1 MKKKILLNKIF
12 SLLTL
17 IAVLSTSINVR
28 VLADVDDV
36 VIYDT
41 ENTIVT
47 EEYNLSDTQVSD
59 KSNLSND
66 LETIDN
72 SAPGTDYVYDELILE
87 CDSQDEAEKVAELY
101 QEELGVNVT
110 VKDYA
115 YEIATLQ
122 IDPDTKIE
130 SNDPTSAMDD
140 ASSDDTNSF
149 NDNNV
154 DYVAE
159 AVEIASDLSNSLPA
173 VYPNYYEELCT
184 ISKTENESF
193 DDPFTKDSDS
203 GYQWYHEIIGD
214 KFVWDEMDKITSQ
227 GISDYDGPLNPLF
240 VNNLN
245 NMTVAVIDTGIAMS
259 HEDFDSSMIVG
270 EYNATDDSTNVE
282 DDNGHGS
289 NVAGIIGNTANDK
302 GGRGIAAGVNIM
314 PIKVNNGSSISTSH
328 VLRAIN
334 YIETN
339 ADSYNVR
346 VVNLSLGSTSYLS
359 LYDKALQRLKEK
371 DIVVCAAAGNYNSNM
386 DYYPAA
392 YDNTLCV
399 GSVNSS
405 LTKSSFS
412 NYGSKVTLSAP
423 GGENTNIVEDNNPV
437 MRSESLYA
445 SRYGTTS
452 GYIGMSGTSQ
462 ATPVVA
468 GGAALIL
475 ANNPDLAADDV
486 KSILIASSTKT
497 KSGYDLGAGCINV
510 AKALG
515 VDYVEPPTAD
525 VQSGEISDS
534 CDISLGIS
542 GDYELSE
549 YRGII
554 YYTTDGSEPSIDDV
568 SGSTQVYN
576 GKFSPITPIHIELD
590 DKSDKIVLKTRSYL
604 YGVESDTNTY
614 SYYFDKN
621 KVRTVTILAPD
632 KNISATVGAKISLK
646 AEALP
651 SYAKNKNVK
660 WESSNTSIATVSS
673 NGTVSIVSAGK
684 DNASAT
690 PATRPKVTITAT
702 AMDGSGAF
710 DSIDIEIS
718 PLTTSVEVESP
729 SKLDG
734 TKLFDSQTILLYV
747 NEGDT
752 YELGA
757 STDDPNC
764 KWHVWPKNAL
774 QEVTFK
780 SSNSKVATVDINGT
794 IRAIGT
800 GTATI
805 TVMAADGTNKKDT
818 IRVKCKTSISKIDII
833 DKNGKIDNDGESY
846 VVAGKTFSPQV
857 IFNENKS
864 KPDNTSLVWEIVS
877 GEKYATIN
885 SKTGVVKA
893 KSNQDV
899 KFKRNIIIRAY
910 STKYVD
916 EDGNS
921 IQDEHSLNV
930 YPVTT
935 GITVKSESCLMTLGS
950 SYKFSNQI
958 YGSTPVDT
966 LRKYKYK
973 SSNPKILF
981 VNSETGNA
989 VALKNGD
996 AKVTIIADDGS
1007 NKSVTIPVKVIG
1019 NLTKLGLIN
1028 KSGTTAIY
1036 PGKSLRFGA
1045 TASDG
1050 YMIPTGKIEWFF
1062 LDEDGNHVSETDY
1075 LSVKNGFVSVK
1086 NEAKKLENEQNTTL
1100 YAWLTVEANDEEKTY
1115 KASVELEVYPYGMT
1129 SIKLDSSSLYFD
1141 EVGKVQKLNVSSE
1154 PILSYGRGYRFSS
1167 TNAKVAMVDS
1177 SGRVTATGNGTAYI
1191 DVTAGDNSGKRVRC
1205 KVTVEQKPVSI
1216 KVYQSSNLS
1225 SVAAGKKLTLSAKIN
1240 GNAGEYAAKNKG
1252 IKWELSNETGNKY
1265 VTISSKGV
1273 LTARSGIEERHT
1285 VLIKA
1290 SSVVDDT
1297 IYDEY
1302 EIVICPITKNLTL
1315 AQSSAT
1321 IRTGITDRMSPT
1333 MNDYEEYAFIEK
1345 PTVEPADASCELT
1358 AKSSNEKIAII
1369 VPEFDNGELIGWMVR
1384 PRAKGTAKIK
1394 ITAKDGSG
1402 KNATFT
1408 VNVIKPLTNLRIE
1421 PKTGIYS
1428 MKPGTKLY
1436 MKSIMDAAPTN
1447 SRVYYYFTD
1456 PEEMGQ
1462 FATIDKTSGTI
1473 TAKNAKTIGIASP
1486 KVRVYAVA
1494 RDDWHDT
1501 SEPIEITI
1509 LPGVILME
1517 DLNVISSNNRYD
1529 VAGGTSLQMKAITTV
1544 NATDKSIKWYLG
1556 DDTGEKDM
1564 SAYASIDSRGLLKS
1578 KASITERKTV
1588 RVYAQAKDAGGVIGY
1603 QDVIIYPKADSFNI
1617 DSYPISGIY
1626 SVKVGDDLYLIV
1638 STESNNP
1645 SEVCNKYK
1653 VTYTTGAAKVYLCSD
1668 DDGAGTI
1675 VRVRGL
1681 SKGKTTV
1688 YFESTDGTNKKK
1700 SYSINIT
1707 Q

>member
-1 MKKKILLNKIF
+1 MKNNIFFKKIF

-17 IAVLSTSINVR
+17 IAVLSSSINVS

-36 VIYDT
+36 LTYDA

-47 EEYNLSDTQVSD
+47 EEYNLSDTQLSD
-59 KSNLSND
+59 KNNLAD
-66 LETIDN
+66 DIETLDN
-72 SAPGTDYVYDELILE
+72 STPGTDYAYDELILE
-87 CDSQDEAEKVAELY
+87 CDSQDEAEKVAKLY
-101 QEELGVNVT
+101 QEELGVSVS

-130 SNDPTSAMDD
+130 NNESDIAMEEFTSDN
-140 ASSDDTNSF
+140 SDSQ
-149 NDNNV
+149 NDNNL

-203 GYQWYHEIIGD
+203 KYQWYHEIIGD
-214 KFVWDEMDKITSQ
+214 KFVWDEMDKIESQ
-227 GISDYDGPLNPLF
+227 GISNYNGPLNPSF
-240 VNNLN
+240 VDNLN

-259 HEDFDSSMIVG
+259 HEDFDGSMIVG
-270 EYNATDDSTNVE
+270 AYNATDDSTNVE
-282 DDNGHGS
+282 DDDGHGS
-289 NVAGIIGNTANDK
+289 NVAGIIGNVANNK

-314 PIKVNNGSSISTSH
+314 PIKVNNGTTINTSN
-328 VLRAIN
+328 VLKAIN

-339 ADSYNVR
+339 ADIYNVR

-386 DYYPAA
+386 DFYPAA
-392 YDNTLCV
+392 YDNTLSV

-405 LTKSSFS
+405 LSKSSFS

-437 MRSESLYA
+437 RCSESLFA
-445 SRYGTTS
+445 SRYGTS
-452 GYIGMSGTSQ
+452 NGYIGMSGTSQ

-468 GGAALIL
+468 GGVALIL
-475 ANNPDLAADDV
+475 ANNPDLTADDV
-486 KSILIASSTKT
+486 KSILVSSSIKT
-497 KSGYDLGAGCINV
+497 KSGYELGTGCINV

-525 VQSGEISDS
+525 LPSGEISDS
-534 CDISLGIS
+534 CDISLGIY
-542 GDYELSE
+542 GDYELSD

-568 SGSTQVYN
+568 SGSTQIYN
-576 GKFSPITPIHIELD
+576 GKFSPITPVHIELD
-590 DKSDKIVLKTRSYL
+590 DKTDKIVLKTRSYL
-604 YGVESDTNTY
+604 YGVESDINTY
-614 SYYFDKN
+614 NYYFDKN
-621 KVRTVTILAPD
+621 KVRMVTILAPD
-632 KNISATVGAKISLK
+632 ETISAAVGAKISLK
-646 AEALP
+646 AEVLP
-651 SYAKNKNVK
+651 SYAKNKNVR

-673 NGTVSIVSAGK
+673 SGTVSIVSAGK
-684 DNASAT
+684 NNSAVS
-690 PATRPKVTITAT
+690 PATFQKVTITAT

-710 DSIDIEIS
+710 DSIDIEVL
-718 PLTTSVEVESP
+718 PLTTSVEIEAP
-729 SKLDG
+729 SELDG
-734 TKLFDSQTILLYV
+734 TKLFDSQTVLLYV
-747 NEGDT
+747 NECDT

-757 STDDPNC
+757 GTDDPNC

-780 SSNSKVATVDINGT
+780 SSNSKVATVDSNGT
-794 IRAIGT
+794 IRAVGT

-805 TVMAADGTNKKDT
+805 TVMSADGTNKQDT
-818 IRVKCKTSISKIDII
+818 IRVKCETSISKIDII

-846 VVAGKTFSPQV
+846 VVAGKTFSPQA
-857 IFNENKS
+857 IFNENIS
-864 KPDNTSLVWEIVS
+864 KPDNTTLKWEIVS
-877 GEKYATIN
+877 GEGFASIN
-885 SKTGVVKA
+885 SKTGVVTAKA
-893 KSNQDV
+893 NQDIRV
-899 KFKRNIIIRAY
+899 KRNITIRAY

-921 IQDEHSLNV
+921 IQGEYSLNV

-950 SYKFSNQI
+950 SYKFANQI

-973 SSNPKILF
+973 SSNSNILF

-1036 PGKSLRFGA
+1036 PGKSLSFGA

-1050 YMIPTGKIEWFF
+1050 YAIPTGKIEWFF
-1062 LDEDGNHVSETDY
+1062 IDKYGNHVTETDY
-1075 LSVKNGFVSVK
+1075 LSVRNGSVSVK
-1086 NEAKKLENEQNTTL
+1086 NEAKKLENVQRTTL
-1100 YAWLTVEANDEEKTY
+1100 YAWLTVDENDEEKTY
-1115 KASVELEVYPYGMT
+1115 KASVELEVYPYGT
-1129 SIKLDSSSLYFD
+1129 SSIVLDSSSLYFN
-1141 EVGKVQKLNVSSE
+1141 EVGNVQKLSVSSE
-1154 PILSYGRGYRFSS
+1154 PELSYGRGYKFRS
-1167 TNAKVAMVDS
+1167 TNERVAMVDS
-1177 SGRVTATGNGTAYI
+1177 VGRVTATGNGTAYI
-1191 DVTAGDNSGKRVRC
+1191 DVTAGDNSGKRTRC

-1216 KVYQSSNLS
+1216 KIYQSNNLS
-1225 SVAAGKKLTLSAKIN
+1225 SLASGKKLTLSAKIN
-1240 GNAGEYAAKNKG
+1240 DNAGEYAAKNTS
-1252 IKWELSNETGNKY
+1252 IKWELSNETDNKY
-1265 VTISSKGV
+1265 VTVSSKGV

-1290 SSVVDDT
+1290 SSIVDDT
-1297 IYDEY
+1297 VYDEY
-1302 EIVICPITKNLTL
+1302 EIVICPITKSLIL
-1315 AQSSAT
+1315 AQSFAT
-1321 IRTGITDRMSPT
+1321 IRTEITDRMNPT
-1333 MNDYEEYAFIEK
+1333 VNDYPEYAFIEK
-1345 PTVEPADASCELT
+1345 PTIEPADASCELS
-1358 AKSSNEKIAII
+1358 AKSSNEKIAT
-1369 VPEFDNGELIGWMVR
+1369 VAPEFDNGELTGWRVI

-1394 ITAKDGSG
+1394 ITAEDGSG
-1402 KNATFT
+1402 KNVSFT

-1436 MKSIMDAAPTN
+1436 MKSIMDASPTN
-1447 SRVYYYFTD
+1447 SGVDYYLTD

-1462 FATIDKTSGTI
+1462 FATIDKTSGAI
-1473 TAKNAKTIGIASP
+1473 TAKNAKTIGTASP

-1494 RDDWHDT
+1494 RDGWHDT

-1529 VAGGTSLQMKAITTV
+1529 VAGGTSLQMKATTTTD
-1544 NATDKSIKWYLG
+1544 ATDKSIKWYLG

-1578 KASITERKTV
+1578 KASITEKKTV
-1588 RVYAQAKDAGGVIGY
+1588 RVYAQAKDVGGVIGY
-1603 QDVIIYPKADSFNI
+1603 HDITLYKKADSFSI
-1617 DSYPISGIY
+1617 DSFPTSEIHSMKAGA
-1626 SVKVGDDLYLIV
+1626 DLYLIV
-1638 STESNNP
+1638 NTESNNP
-1645 SEVCNKYK
+1645 SELCNKYK

-1688 YFESTDGTNKKK
+1688 YFESMDGTNKKK
-1700 SYSINIT
+1700 SYSVNIT